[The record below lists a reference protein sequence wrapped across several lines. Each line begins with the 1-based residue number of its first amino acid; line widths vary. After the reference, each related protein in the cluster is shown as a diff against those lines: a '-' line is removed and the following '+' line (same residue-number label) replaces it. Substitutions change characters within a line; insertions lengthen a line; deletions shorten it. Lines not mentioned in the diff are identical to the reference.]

1 MKHFLK
7 YLSLAMLFATTAVLA
22 DDCNYPDQYKECQEC
37 GTTTF
42 IPRPQGLY
50 SFITQASLFNP
61 WYYKCNDGTI
71 DSCAT
76 YNLGFR
82 YDQTWKGERLAQCLF
97 GTDADGVL
105 TFQGTG
111 NTTAISADKKYVAAD
126 DYGLSSYGL
135 GTAIFNPRIKNYNI
149 DFAGRWELGHCNDCL
164 EGLYFGLA
172 ATLTHSSWDLN
183 YCNGD
188 LSNGNTVN
196 TFDEGYISSTFPDV
210 EFAAY
215 KDIKTALAMNGGFG
229 DVQDDATY
237 GRFVLDGSQNKTALA
252 NIDMLLGYDFLRCDG
267 YHLGLFFKAVAPTGN
282 RPDPKTV
289 FSPIIGNA
297 HHWEVGGGLDAHWD
311 MWSCDDQCFS
321 FFMNGSV
328 THLFNDKQLRTF
340 DLNDCC
346 MSRNSLLKVY
356 DVTTNEANEKVY
368 TYNQLIRASDFTT
381 RKVESK
387 FDVMGDASFKFMYR
401 TCGWAFGLGYNIYGR
416 SAEKIAQINEQ
427 CTLPQF
433 AQTSVVSPKGY
444 TFVSA
449 DEAQYVM
456 PGYCART
463 PTAEV
468 TALLINADTAL
479 TDANINFAGAPRQ
492 IQHTVFGNLDYQWQ
506 DCENQPF
513 AGIGGMCSFA
523 QNGKCDVCTASQW
536 GLWIHG
542 GLTF

>member
-7 YLSLAMLFATTAVLA
+7 YLSLAMLFATTAALA
-22 DDCNYPDQYKECQEC
+22 DNCNNYYEECQDC

-105 TFQGTG
+105 NFHGLSAE
-111 NTTAISADKKYVAAD
+111 TATDPAKKYVVAN
-126 DYGLSSYGL
+126 DYGLASTMDGAVS
-135 GTAIFNPRIKNYNI
+135 FKPKVQNYNI
-149 DFAGRWELGHCNDCL
+149 DFAARWELGHCNDCL

-172 ATLTHSSWDLN
+172 ATLTHSAWDLN
-183 YCNGD
+183 YCN
-188 LSNGNTVN
+188 V
-196 TFDEGYISSTFPDV
+196 SSTDNGFSNWLYNCEDSINGQ
-210 EFAAY
+210 AAY
-215 KDIKTALAMNGGFG
+215 TDIKTALEMNSGFG
-229 DVQDDATY
+229 DVKTPAKY

-282 RPDPKTV
+282 RPAPETV
-289 FSPIIGNA
+289 FSPIVGNA

-321 FFMNGSV
+321 LFMNGSV
-328 THLFNDKQLRTF
+328 THLFNDKQWRTF
-340 DLNDCC
+340 DLTNGC
-346 MSRNSLLKVY
+346 MSRNALLKVFQKFTSDT
-356 DVTTNEANEKVY
+356 DVTTFEY
-368 TYNQLIRASDFTT
+368 DQLIRASDWST
-381 RKVESK
+381 RYVESK
-387 FDVMGDASFKFMYR
+387 FDVMGDASLKFMYR

-416 SAEKIAQINEQ
+416 SAEKIDQI
-427 CTLPQF
+427 
-433 AQTSVVSPKGY
+433 
-444 TFVSA
+444 A
-449 DEAQYVM
+449 DECNLPTQLVAVKGTSSAGKTEVDGEFVFCEGVSDVQPNYN
-456 PGYCART
+456 PSSPT
-463 PTAEV
+463 PNTDSTAM
-468 TALLINADTAL
+468 TAL
-479 TDANINFAGAPRQ
+479 TAATINYAGAPRQ

-523 QNGKCDVCTASQW
+523 QNSKCDVCTASQW